1 MTISK
6 KKLDANQYNLKD
18 QVVSIN
24 RVTKVVKGGK
34 NMSFA
39 ALVVVGDAAS
49 GVVGYGSGKAK
60 EVPQAIRKG
69 IESAKKNLVR
79 INLTETSIPHQVL
92 GRYGSGQVLL
102 KPAPEGTGVIA
113 GGAVRAVM
121 TSAGVQNVLTKSL
134 GSPNP
139 HNVIKA
145 TFDAL
150 VQLRD
155 KADVATARGK
165 RLRSFRSWPR
175 PRRFAFSTTARRT
188 RRRRSTSRWSR
199 AWALRASTRSSSAWI
214 PNPPAAWSRRF
225 RTWCGFWKTRDQVS
239 GIRDQLSV
247 VNIVTSTDP

>member
-1 MTISK
+1 MAIVK
-6 KKLDANQYNLKD
+6 RKLDAGQFNLKD

-39 ALVVVGDAAS
+39 ALVVIGDSSA
-49 GVVGYGSGKAK
+49 GVVGYGTGKAK

-79 INLTETSIPHQVL
+79 VQLTETTIPHPVL
-92 GRYGSGQVLL
+92 GRYGAGQVLL

-134 GSPNP
+134 GTANP

-145 TFDAL
+145 TFAAL
-150 VQLRD
+150 TQLRD
-155 KADVATARGK
+155 RKEVAALRGK
-165 RLRSFRSWPR
+165 
-175 PRRFAFSTTARRT
+175 
-188 RRRRSTSRWSR
+188 
-199 AWALRASTRSSSAWI
+199 
-214 PNPPAAWSRRF
+214 
-225 RTWCGFWKTRDQVS
+225 QVEE
-239 GIRDQLSV
+239 L
-247 VNIVTSTDP
+247 